1 MSPLIYQRLILYQ
14 PRTWSKI
21 SLIHHHDHGKSFPN
35 QNYVSSSGH
44 EEPTTMC
51 DIPKNSE
58 KWVESKYVK
67 SERLGIVPGTWFGK
81 RVDVRISNIL
91 FHDILYTVGFVKMR
105 RIQRYYFYYVNRV
118 GKRPAEQNTVF
129 FRFGTMLMML
139 WLCNRSFHLKDM
151 KFWIQ
156 WYWFH
161 VNPSR
166 TDGGMNILPVFCN
179 IKTGE
184 MFISPWILLRKIWF
198 WYC

>member
-21 SLIHHHDHGKSFPN
+21 SLIHHHNRRKSFPN

-105 RIQRYYFYYVNRV
+105 RIQRYYFYYVNRA

-129 FRFGTMLMML
+129 VRFGTMLMTCGSGPL
-139 WLCNRSFHLKDM
+139 HTHGSYESNFNFK
-151 KFWIQ
+151 
-156 WYWFH
+156 
-161 VNPSR
+161 
-166 TDGGMNILPVFCN
+166 
-179 IKTGE
+179 
-184 MFISPWILLRKIWF
+184 
-198 WYC
+198 